1 MRQNIRCQKKRLFN
15 KDKGIAPVYS
25 QSDIN
30 NIVSK
35 FVNLVSDEFPIKT
48 VYLFGSY
55 ANGNAREYSDVDLA
69 IVSDKFE
76 GSRFFDKKKLNKY
89 ILKTSIDLEVH
100 PFRTV
105 DFTED
110 NPFVKEIIHTGLK
123 IV

>member
-1 MRQNIRCQKKRLFN
+1 M
-15 KDKGIAPVYS
+15 YS
-25 QSDIN
+25 QADIK

-35 FVNLVSDEFPIKT
+35 FVSLASVEFPINA

-55 ANGNAREYSDVDLA
+55 AKGNAIEYSDVDLA

-76 GSRFFDKKKLNKY
+76 GSRFFDKQKLNKY
-89 ILKTSIDLEVH
+89 ILKTSIDLEIH
-100 PFRTV
+100 PFKTA

-110 NPFVKEIIHTGLK
+110 NPFVKEIIQTGLK

>member
-1 MRQNIRCQKKRLFN
+1 M
-15 KDKGIAPVYS
+15 YS
-25 QSDIN
+25 QSDIK

-35 FVNLVSDEFPIKT
+35 FVNLVSDEFPINT

-55 ANGNAREYSDVDLA
+55 ANGNAKDYSDVDLA

-76 GSRFFDKKKLNKY
+76 GSRFFDRKKLNKY
-89 ILKTSIDLEVH
+89 ILKTSIDLEIH

-110 NPFVKEIIHTGLK
+110 NPFVKEIIQTGLK

>member
-1 MRQNIRCQKKRLFN
+1 M
-15 KDKGIAPVYS
+15 YS

-35 FVNLVSDEFPIKT
+35 FISLVSDEFPLKT

-55 ANGNAREYSDVDLA
+55 AQGNAKEYSDVDLA
-69 IVSDKFE
+69 IVSDNFE

-89 ILKTSIDLEVH
+89 ILKTSIDLEIH
-100 PFRTV
+100 PFRTE

-110 NPFVKEIIHTGLK
+110 NPFVKEILQTCLK
-123 IV
+123 LI

>member
-1 MRQNIRCQKKRLFN
+1 M
-15 KDKGIAPVYS
+15 YS

-30 NIVSK
+30 NLVSK
-35 FVNLVSDEFPIKT
+35 FVNLVANEFPVKS

-55 ANGNAREYSDVDLA
+55 AKGEAREYSDIDLA
-69 IVSDKFE
+69 VVSDNFE
-76 GSRFFDKKKLNKY
+76 GSRFFDKEKLNKY
-89 ILKTSIDLEVH
+89 ILKTSIDLEIH

-110 NPFVKEIIHTGLK
+110 NPFVKEIINTGIK

>member
-1 MRQNIRCQKKRLFN
+1 M
-15 KDKGIAPVYS
+15 YS

-30 NIVSK
+30 NLVSK
-35 FVNLVSDEFPIKT
+35 FVNLVTDEFPIKS

-55 ANGNAREYSDVDLA
+55 AKGEAKEYSDIDLA
-69 IVSDKFE
+69 VVSDKFE
-76 GSRFFDKKKLNKY
+76 GSRFFDKEKLNKY
-89 ILKTSIDLEVH
+89 ILKTSIDLEIH

-110 NPFVKEIIHTGLK
+110 NPFVKEIINTGLK

>member
-1 MRQNIRCQKKRLFN
+1 L
-15 KDKGIAPVYS
+15 YT

-30 NIVSK
+30 NLISK
-35 FVNLVSDEFPIKT
+35 FVNLVSDEFPIKS

-55 ANGNAREYSDVDLA
+55 AKGEAKEYSDIDLA
-69 IVSDKFE
+69 VVSDKFE
-76 GSRFFDKKKLNKY
+76 GSRFFDKEKLNKY
-89 ILKTSIDLEVH
+89 ILKTSIDLEIH

-110 NPFVKEIIHTGLK
+110 NPFVKEIIQTGLK

>member
-1 MRQNIRCQKKRLFN
+1 
-15 KDKGIAPVYS
+15 VYS

-35 FVNLVSDEFPIKT
+35 FVSLVSDEFPIKT

-100 PFRTV
+100 PFRTA